1 MNYTRSGDY
10 KLPTPLY
17 CFIGNLLLRAA
28 RCVPAMVRTRFLRRH
43 SYYQVFDEAELGD
56 RQGLSLNKWKAMQ
69 MPSSLSGKSV
79 LDIGCAD
86 GFFCQLCA
94 RNGAR
99 SVMGMDSA
107 LGRLLRARFVALE
120 EDVSITY
127 RLDIFPSPRVREKY
141 DYVLCLSV
149 LHHSFTKKDAWKVLV
164 QDEFADDLAALRQ
177 NLKALRA
184 LTAEQGRCVIEM
196 PYEYDDPAER
206 QQIDFQHFN
215 TELTRAG
222 FSRARCLG
230 DWDHNAKYKERKDRI
245 IYVAE
250 G

>member
-1 MNYTRSGDY
+1 VTTSCR
-10 KLPTPLY
+10 LPSIVSSAIY
-17 CFIGNLLLRAA
+17 CFGPQGACPQWSEPDFFDAI
-28 RCVPAMVRTRFLRRH
+28 PTTRFLTKR
-43 SYYQVFDEAELGD
+43 
-56 RQGLSLNKWKAMQ
+56 SLAIVRYFARFARSTVP
-69 MPSSLSGKSV
+69 MPLTTSLSGKSV

-86 GFFCQLCA
+86 GFFCHLCA

-99 SVMGMDSA
+99 SVLGVDSA
-107 LGRLLRARFVALE
+107 LGRLLRARFMALE
-120 EDVSITY
+120 EGVSITY